1 MTGIQMKVYNRKLR
15 AIAKRAATGSA
26 GGVEGALAAGAA
38 QLQREIMAQA
48 MTMGIWDTGNLIN
61 SHTRQKIGPA
71 AWRIVSP
78 AEYSVYVHMGTRDG
92 RMPARPWME
101 IATKREMPGIIGMI
115 ERAVMA
121 A

>member
-1 MTGIQMKVYNRKLR
+1 MNVYNRRLR
-15 AIAKRAATGSA
+15 DIAKRASA
-26 GGVEGALAAGAA
+26 HAGAVGVQGALAAGAA
-38 QLQREIMAQA
+38 QLQREIMMQA

-78 AEYSVYVHMGTRDG
+78 AEYSVYVHMGTTGMD
-92 RMPARPWME
+92 ARPWME
-101 IATKREMPGIIGMI
+101 TATNHAMPGIIDMI

>member
-1 MTGIQMKVYNRKLR
+1 MTGIRMSVYNRRMREIANR
-15 AIAKRAATGSA
+15 ASEHGTS
-26 GGVEGALAAGAA
+26 GGVQGALAAGAA
-38 QLQREIMAQA
+38 QLQREIMMQA

-61 SHTRQKIGPA
+61 SHTRYKAGPA

-78 AEYSVYVHMGTRDG
+78 AEYSVYVHMGTS

-101 IATKREMPGIIGMI
+101 TATTSAMPGIIDMI

-121 A
+121 S

>member
-1 MTGIQMKVYNRKLR
+1 MTGIEMKVYNRRIR
-15 AIAKRAATGSA
+15 AIAKRASAHGSA
-26 GGVEGALAAGAA
+26 GGVQGALAAGAA

-71 AWRIVSP
+71 AWRIISP
-78 AEYSVYVHMGTRDG
+78 AEYSVYVHMGTSGMD
-92 RMPARPWME
+92 ARPWME
-101 IATKREMPGIIGMI
+101 IATKQAMPSIIKMI